1 MSDNKVLT
9 FMLIE
14 IVNFSYVVGYIKT
27 KEKSVENP

>member
-1 MSDNKVLT
+1 MSDNKVST

-14 IVNFSYVVGYIKT
+14 IVNFSYVVCYIKT